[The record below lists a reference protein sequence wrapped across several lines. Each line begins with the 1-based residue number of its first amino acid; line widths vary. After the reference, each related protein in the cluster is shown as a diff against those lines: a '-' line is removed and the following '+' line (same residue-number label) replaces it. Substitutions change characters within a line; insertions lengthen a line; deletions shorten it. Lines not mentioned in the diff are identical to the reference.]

1 MSVEMM
7 LAFIMIS
14 CFCICSAL
22 FLRALMKPKSLVNLT
37 GYSQTALRLQRAYS
51 IFAWAVMS
59 LAFLAGV
66 VISFYQVYVLL

>member
-1 MSVEMM
+1 
-7 LAFIMIS
+7 
-14 CFCICSAL
+14 
-22 FLRALMKPKSLVNLT
+22 MKPKSLVNLT